1 MQLKELIVA
10 VKEKNLSKDQLEA
23 YRDQMSHLFADMQFE
38 MATLEKEEALFMEGE
53 SGTHAYVCLISKHL
67 KGENTVGADLPKCTC
82 GYKEKTVASKKVAW
96 KATKSGQRLIVLKRY
111 CLATKELLN
120 SLKSRLY
127 SIY

>member
-1 MQLKELIVA
+1 MITLKDLIVS

-23 YRDQMSHLFADMQFE
+23 YRDQLSGLYAEMNME
-38 MATLEKEEALFMEGE
+38 MADLEKEEAIYME
-53 SGTHAYVCLISKHL
+53 SVDT
-67 KGENTVGADLPKCTC
+67 
-82 GYKEKTVASKKVAW
+82 TVARAKVIW
-96 KATKSGQRLIVLKRY
+96 KATPAGQRLIVLKRY

>member
-1 MQLKELIVA
+1 MATLKDLIVS

-23 YRDQMSHLFADMQFE
+23 YRDQLSSLYAEMNME
-38 MATLEKEEALFMEGE
+38 MADLEKEEALFMEK
-53 SGTHAYVCLISKHL
+53 TD
-67 KGENTVGADLPKCTC
+67 T
-82 GYKEKTVASKKVAW
+82 TVARAKVIW
-96 KATKSGQRLIVLKRY
+96 KATPSGQRLIVLKRY

>member
-1 MQLKELIVA
+1 MQLKELILA

-23 YRDQMSHLFADMQFE
+23 YRDDLSGLYAQMQME
-38 MATLEKEEALFMEGE
+38 MAEIEKEEALFMDSME
-53 SGTHAYVCLISKHL
+53 
-67 KGENTVGADLPKCTC
+67 
-82 GYKEKTVASKKVAW
+82 EKDTVAKRQVNW
-96 KATKSGQRLIVLKRY
+96 KASVSGQRLIVLKRY